1 MVGRDICVIY
11 GYLYLNVSL
20 SPHLHTSTSPYL
32 SLSLYIHTYI
42 YIYICMYYYSIYIY
56 IYISTQSIHLC
67 VYFGQKTYIV
77 YHIYQK
83 RVPRKSRCCDTSIHN
98 ETRKESLR
106 STQDLVAT
114 MRVGIKPSEVC
125 WMFLELCMRT
135 FILKLDQ
142 IGMIYIYI
150 YIHHLIWDIG
160 TFLFIIFYTYSH
172 LSVQALPQL

>member
-42 YIYICMYYYSIYIY
+42 YIYVCIIIVYIYLHNQYIYVSILDKKPILSIIYIKNAY
-56 IYISTQSIHLC
+56 HGKAGVVTRLST
-67 VYFGQKTYIV
+67 T
-77 YHIYQK
+77 K
-83 RVPRKSRCCDTSIHN
+83 RAKNHWDQPRTWWLRWGLASNPRRCAGCFWSFAWGHSYSNWI
-98 ETRKESLR
+98 K
-106 STQDLVAT
+106 LVWYT
-114 MRVGIKPSEVC
+114 
-125 WMFLELCMRT
+125 
-135 FILKLDQ
+135 
-142 IGMIYIYI
+142 YIYI

>member
-1 MVGRDICVIY
+1 MAENMVGRDICVIIY
-11 GYLYLNVSL
+11 MDIYISMSPSL
-20 SPHLHTSTSPYL
+20 HIYISPHLRI
-32 SLSLYIHTYI
+32 SLCLYTYILLYNIYIYI
-42 YIYICMYYYSIYIY
+42 YIYICIYYYSIYNIRIY
-56 IYISTQSIHLC
+56 IYLSTQSIHLC

-98 ETRKESLR
+98 ETREESLR

-135 FILKLDQ
+135 FILCK
-142 IGMIYIYI
+142 
-150 YIHHLIWDIG
+150 
-160 TFLFIIFYTYSH
+160 
-172 LSVQALPQL
+172 